1 MQNLKAKV
9 DGHNKKN
16 TQKDIIFKNKNIP
29 LLEKK
34 ICLMKGA
41 CLIENIL
48 YYAKIDL

>member
-16 TQKDIIFKNKNIP
+16 TQKDIIFKNKNMP

-34 ICLMKGA
+34 NLSNERSMPH
-41 CLIENIL
+41 
-48 YYAKIDL
+48 